1 MEQSSVASAA
11 LVTFGLYTVG
21 VFVLAWFS
29 HRVLARRKFLD
40 EYYLGSRGLGVI
52 AFTLT
57 FGATA
62 ASAGSFAGFPA
73 LVYAH
78 GWVVALWIAGYMI
91 VPVCTMG
98 LFGKRINQVA
108 RKSGCITVPDVLR
121 ARFASPALA
130 LASTLMMAVM
140 LSFYLIPQ
148 FKLGGIILQKLLGG
162 STALAVATNGVRRLT
177 SPLGLEAEYVV
188 CLLIFGVLVVVYT
201 TYGGF
206 RAVVWTDVMQG
217 IVMGGGVVA
226 LLVLA
231 LLYVG
236 GLDSATR
243 QMAEMTPPRFGNVV
257 FRVDRPA
264 QEDVRI
270 PLDQW
275 FTLGTGEGTRLFCLN
290 EAVAIA
296 RGESES
302 RAAKVVQITTPS
314 EVRRILQGT
323 ALEVPL
329 PPGVTPEVTDLR
341 DYAYGAG
348 QRGVYLSA
356 PGPVPP
362 APTDDAPSRDIGFL
376 TVGSALSFF
385 IFWTLSGTGQPGS
398 MVRLM
403 AFDSARTL
411 TRSIAL
417 LACYFGII
425 YFPLVIVFC
434 CARVIVPGIDQTP
447 DRIMPS
453 VAFELAH
460 WANAPWLAG
469 LLVAV
474 PFAAAMSTVDSFM
487 LMISSSIVR
496 DVYQQHF
503 HPDAPPRRIK
513 WLSYACMT
521 LVGIVVTLAAVDPPK
536 FMQYIVVF
544 ASGGLSVTFFI
555 PMAMALYWPRC
566 NTPGALAAMF
576 GGVTAYL
583 ALYIAGFAMHGEAR
597 PYVLWALDPVIWG
610 FAASATCGIVVT
622 VSTQPPPRELVERYF
637 YVRG

>member
-1 MEQSSVASAA
+1 MEPSSVATGA
-11 LVTFGLYTVG
+11 LFTFGLYTVG

-29 HRVLARRKFLD
+29 HRVLAKREFLS

-73 LVYAH
+73 LIYTH
-78 GWVVALWIAGYMI
+78 GWVLALWIAGYMM
-91 VPVCTMG
+91 VPLCTMG
-98 LFGKRINQVA
+98 LFGKRINQLS
-108 RKSGCITVPDVLR
+108 RKSGCITLPDILR
-121 ARFASPALA
+121 ARFESPAVA
-130 LASTLMMAVM
+130 LCATLLMAVM
-140 LSFYLIPQ
+140 LAFYLIPQ
-148 FKLGGIILQKLLGG
+148 FKLGGIILQRLFDG
-162 STALAVATNGVRRLT
+162 STMLAASSGLIRPITA
-177 SPLGLEAEYVV
+177 PLELEAEYVV
-188 CLLIFGVLVVVYT
+188 CLLIFAAMVVAYT

-236 GLDSATR
+236 GLETATR
-243 QMAEMTPPRFGNVV
+243 EMAQMTPPRLGTAI
-257 FRVDRPA
+257 FRTERPA
-264 QEDVRI
+264 DDEIRI
-270 PLDQW
+270 PVDQW
-275 FTLGTGEGTRLFCLN
+275 FTTGAGESRRLFRVN
-290 EAVAIA
+290 EAVAIVA
-296 RGESES
+296 GASTS
-302 RAAKVVQITTPS
+302 RPAKVVQITTP
-314 EVRRILQGT
+314 EEARRILED
-323 ALEVPL
+323 AASDVSL
-329 PPGVTPEVTDLR
+329 PRGVTPEITDLR
-341 DYAYGAG
+341 DYAFGAG
-348 QRGVYLSA
+348 EKGVYLTA

-362 APTDDAPSRDIGFL
+362 TAAGQEQPTSSLGFL
-376 TVGSALSFF
+376 TVGSAISFF
-385 IFWTLSGTGQPGS
+385 VYWTLSGAGQPGS

-411 TRSIAL
+411 SRSIVAL
-417 LACYFGII
+417 TFYFGMI

-434 CARVIVPGIDQTP
+434 AARVIVPGIDQTP

-487 LMISSSIVR
+487 LMISSSLVR

-503 HPDAPPRRIK
+503 CPDASPRRIK

-521 LVGIVVTLAAVDPPK
+521 LVGAAVTLAAVNPPK
-536 FMQYIVVF
+536 FMQYLVVF
-544 ASGGLSVTFFI
+544 AGGGLSVTFLV
-555 PMAMALYWPRC
+555 PMAMALYWRRS

-576 GGVTAYL
+576 GGMTAYL
-583 ALYIAGFAMHGEAR
+583 ALYIGGFVTYGEAR
-597 PYVLWALDPVIWG
+597 PYVLWAFDPVIWG
-610 FAASATCGIVVT
+610 FAASATCGMVVT
-622 VSTQPPPRELVERYF
+622 LATKPPPRTLVERFF
-637 YVRG
+637 YAA